1 MPTYRRRQLAAL
13 RQALD
18 EARFGAD
25 RTLNLRASLPTAQE
39 AVQRVEAWLREQQ
52 VRHAGEVLLV
62 TGRGNRSHLGVS
74 VVREAVARLL
84 RSLKRRGVVAD
95 VEEHTPG
102 SFVVRLAPMTA
113 LLEAPRR
120 RREPAVSRPA
130 DPPALVALA
139 PETRALLREL
149 ATRSLTSLGVRDVAA
164 FLEAEMLKQFGV
176 IAAGTGGG
184 GDAAERER
192 RLQGALRRAIE
203 EYDER

>member
-25 RTLNLRASLPTAQE
+25 RTLNLRASLPSAQE
-39 AVQRVEAWLREQQ
+39 AVQRAEAWLREQQ
-52 VRHAGEVLLV
+52 VRQAGEVLLV
-62 TGRGNRSHLGVS
+62 TGRGNRSYMGVS

-84 RSLKRRGVVAD
+84 RSLKRRGVVAG

-120 RREPAVSRPA
+120 RREPAAARPV
-130 DPPALVALA
+130 DPPALAALA

-149 ATRSLTSLGVRDVAA
+149 ATRSLASLGVRAVAA
-164 FLEAEMLKQFGV
+164 FVEAEMLKQFG
-176 IAAGTGGG
+176 IIAPGAAGVR
-184 GDAAERER
+184 DAAERER

>member
-52 VRHAGEVLLV
+52 VRHAGEVLVV

-74 VVREAVARLL
+74 VVRETIARLL
-84 RSLKRRGVVAD
+84 RSLKRRGVVAG

-120 RREPAVSRPA
+120 RREPPVHGPV
-130 DPPALVALA
+130 DPPALAALSA
-139 PETRALLREL
+139 ETRALLREL
-149 ATRSLTSLGVRDVAA
+149 ATRSLTSLGVREVGAL
-164 FLEAEMLKQFGV
+164 LEAEMLKQFGV
-176 IAAGTGGG
+176 IAAGVGGVA
-184 GDAAERER
+184 DAAERER